1 MLYRNDTFWFL
12 ASRSMAMRAAPT
24 APRPGGEPGVL
35 LAVPPF
41 RQQRS
46 LSCEMAALRMA
57 AAFQGVSRSETDLVA
72 LLPADKSQPR
82 AEGQRV
88 IWADAER
95 VFAGNIRGWQLHYGG
110 LRSYPSRARRGAW
123 GYGVHAPGIA
133 EVAARLG
140 LEAQLFD
147 SADQVFRALDRGHP
161 VVVIV
166 PCSGKSTARKW
177 TWYTAKGV
185 PVDVIDSEHAVT
197 VRGYDERSVLVH
209 DPLGA
214 AASYARGVFQRAFDL
229 LKSGVEIGPP
239 RTVLPAPGRL
249 IPGKPPMPPLPP
261 KELQSR
267 HHPLAWPRS
276 PESVNP

>member
-12 ASRSMAMRAAPT
+12 TSRSMAMRAAPP

-35 LAVPPF
+35 LAVPRF

-57 AAFQGVSRSETDLVA
+57 AAFQGVAKSETDLVA
-72 LLPADKSQPR
+72 LLPADRSQPR
-82 AEGQRV
+82 AEGQHV
-88 IWADAER
+88 VWADAER
-95 VFAGNIRGWQLHYGG
+95 LFAGNIRGWQLVYGG
-110 LRSYPSRARRGAW
+110 LHSYPSRARRGAW

-147 SADQVFRALDRGHP
+147 SADQVFRALDRGNP

-177 TWYTAKGV
+177 MWYTSKGV
-185 PVDVIDSEHAVT
+185 VVDVIDCEHAIT
-197 VRGYDERSVLVH
+197 VRGYDERRVFVH

-239 RTVLPAPGRL
+239 RHVVPAPGRL
-249 IPGKPPMPPLPP
+249 APGKLPRP
-261 KELQSR
+261 VQPTQER
-267 HHPLAWPRS
+267 
-276 PESVNP
+276 